1 MFVGMTTGLVYFFH
15 DDGSHRAEVFES
27 QIKGFK
33 GAFQCD
39 YYSGYRH
46 IGIGDM
52 AGIKRLPCLQH
63 IKRKFLDIKD
73 RPQAQE
79 IAELFGLLYHFEHKH
94 RISKEDGRSSS
105 TLSGDNA
112 TQK

>member
-1 MFVGMTTGLVYFFH
+1 MFVGMTTGLVYFFY
-15 DDGSHRAEVFES
+15 DDGSRAADVFEE

-52 AGIKRLPCLQH
+52 SGITRLPCLQH
-63 IKRKFLDIKD
+63 IKRKFLDLKENAE
-73 RPQAQE
+73 AQE
-79 IAELFGLLYHFEHKH
+79 IAGLFSRLFHHDHKH
-94 RISKEDGRSSS
+94 KIGKNG
-105 TLSGDNA
+105 
-112 TQK
+112 